1 MEFVTLEDGSEGLII
16 INKSFDNKLSYKFLD
31 PFLPSDTIDI
41 TKDINDSKKIIITK
55 SNRKFSIIENNVWT
69 ADGLNKD
76 TFQQILN
83 KTIYHSNIYT
93 LSIFKKIENML
104 NDMIK
109 SDTSHTTNNNKVTIL
124 ADGTIFRFILK
135 VKDSGRA
142 RLFGEC
148 LQNNEWKKT
157 QNSVSFKYK
166 IFSYKKLDNQDLA
179 LITRKGI
186 LIYTITEDFL
196 GLRYFWN
203 NEDWNEKFGFEDN
216 ITDFDNYCKPFI
228 KEILDDKFKLSLP
241 SPNFKTIFEKIKK
254 EQYRKHKN
262 TEYKK
267 YEKYFLSII
276 NNPVEFSKFGLE
288 MLEIATNE
296 KDGSFIF
303 IIQSIVD
310 KIIELIDD
318 SENYN

>member
-1 MEFVTLEDGSEGLII
+1 MEFVTLEDCSEGLII

-31 PFLPSDTIDI
+31 PFLSSDTIDI

-135 VKDSGRA
+135 VRSEERRVGK
-142 RLFGEC
+142 EC
-148 LQNNEWKKT
+148 KT
-157 QNSVSFKYK
+157 
-166 IFSYKKLDNQDLA
+166 
-179 LITRKGI
+179 R
-186 LIYTITEDFL
+186 
-196 GLRYFWN
+196 
-203 NEDWNEKFGFEDN
+203 
-216 ITDFDNYCKPFI
+216 
-228 KEILDDKFKLSLP
+228 
-241 SPNFKTIFEKIKK
+241 
-254 EQYRKHKN
+254 
-262 TEYKK
+262 
-267 YEKYFLSII
+267 
-276 NNPVEFSKFGLE
+276 
-288 MLEIATNE
+288 
-296 KDGSFIF
+296 
-303 IIQSIVD
+303 
-310 KIIELIDD
+310 
-318 SENYN
+318 

>member
-31 PFLPSDTIDI
+31 PFLSSDTIDI
-41 TKDINDSKKIIITK
+41 IKDINYIKKIII
-55 SNRKFSIIENNVWT
+55 
-69 ADGLNKD
+69 
-76 TFQQILN
+76 
-83 KTIYHSNIYT
+83 
-93 LSIFKKIENML
+93 
-104 NDMIK
+104 
-109 SDTSHTTNNNKVTIL
+109 
-124 ADGTIFRFILK
+124 K

-203 NEDWNEKFGFEDN
+203 NEDWNEKFGFED
-216 ITDFDNYCKPFI
+216 
-228 KEILDDKFKLSLP
+228 
-241 SPNFKTIFEKIKK
+241 
-254 EQYRKHKN
+254 
-262 TEYKK
+262 
-267 YEKYFLSII
+267 
-276 NNPVEFSKFGLE
+276 
-288 MLEIATNE
+288 
-296 KDGSFIF
+296 
-303 IIQSIVD
+303 
-310 KIIELIDD
+310 
-318 SENYN
+318 

>member
-1 MEFVTLEDGSEGLII
+1 VKDLEYPMEFVTLEDGSEGLII

-31 PFLPSDTIDI
+31 PFLSSDTIDI

-157 QNSVSFKYK
+157 QNSISFKYK

-196 GLRYFWN
+196 GL
-203 NEDWNEKFGFEDN
+203 
-216 ITDFDNYCKPFI
+216 
-228 KEILDDKFKLSLP
+228 
-241 SPNFKTIFEKIKK
+241 
-254 EQYRKHKN
+254 
-262 TEYKK
+262 
-267 YEKYFLSII
+267 
-276 NNPVEFSKFGLE
+276 
-288 MLEIATNE
+288 
-296 KDGSFIF
+296 
-303 IIQSIVD
+303 
-310 KIIELIDD
+310 
-318 SENYN
+318 